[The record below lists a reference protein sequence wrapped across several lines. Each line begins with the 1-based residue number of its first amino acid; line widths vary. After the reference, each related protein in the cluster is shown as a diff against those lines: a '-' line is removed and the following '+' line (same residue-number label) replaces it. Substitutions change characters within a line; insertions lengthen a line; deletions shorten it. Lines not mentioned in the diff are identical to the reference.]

1 MASRASDAEAA
12 LVHTHEHQEPTLMS
26 SLKAVA
32 FTNFYF
38 NMLLAIVP
46 IAILSGV
53 LHWGDTVTF
62 TLNFIAIVPL
72 AKMLDLGTDELSKK
86 FGQSIGALINASF
99 GNAVELII
107 GVMALRQG
115 LLTVVQSS
123 LLGSILSNLLF
134 VLGWCFLIGGLY
146 HKILL
151 FSSRAANT
159 AATLLAVT
167 IFGFLIPAAFSV
179 SIDTGSSTIP
189 VSSDPRMINV
199 SHGTSL
205 LLLIAYI
212 ALLYFQLVTHPHLY
226 EPPRN
231 PDLPEEEEEEEKLLL
246 TTSVAIGVLIV
257 SAVVIGFCAEYLVDS
272 IEGLSKT
279 VGISETFIGLI
290 ILPIVG
296 NAAEHVT
303 ALFAAARGKMDL
315 AIGVALGSSMQIA
328 LFVTPVLVISGWI
341 MGMPLTLNFPMFDT
355 AVLFVAILITNHL
368 INDGES
374 NWLEGF
380 MLLICYVIVAVAYF
394 YIGDHAK

>member
-1 MASRASDAEAA
+1 
-12 LVHTHEHQEPTLMS
+12 
-26 SLKAVA
+26 
-32 FTNFYF
+32 
-38 NMLLAIVP
+38 
-46 IAILSGV
+46 
-53 LHWGDTVTF
+53 
-62 TLNFIAIVPL
+62 
-72 AKMLDLGTDELSKK
+72 
-86 FGQSIGALINASF
+86 
-99 GNAVELII
+99 
-107 GVMALRQG
+107 MALRQG

-134 VLGWCFLIGGLY
+134 VLGWCFFIGGMY
-146 HKILL
+146 HKTLV

-167 IFGFLIPAAFSV
+167 IFGFLIPAAFSL
-179 SIDTGSSTIP
+179 TI
-189 VSSDPRMINV
+189 SNNDPNHPAHKDSRLINV

-212 ALLYFQLVTHPHLY
+212 AFLYFQLITHPHVY

-231 PDLPEEEEEEEKLLL
+231 IEAANDQEEEEEEEQSLL
-246 TTSVAIGVLIV
+246 TMPVAIGVLVV
-257 SAVVIGFCAEYLVDS
+257 SAVIIGFCAEYLVDS

-296 NAAEHVT
+296 NAAEHVS
-303 ALFAAARGKMDL
+303 AVFAAARGKMDL

-328 LFVTPVLVISGWI
+328 LFVTPVLVIAGWS
-341 MGMPLTLNFPMFDT
+341 MGMPLTLNFPIFDT
-355 AVLFVAILITNHL
+355 VVLFVAILITNHL

-380 MLLICYVIVAVAYF
+380 MLLVCYVIVAVAYY
-394 YIGDHAK
+394 YIGDH

>member
-226 EPPRN
+226 EPP
-231 PDLPEEEEEEEKLLL
+231 
-246 TTSVAIGVLIV
+246 
-257 SAVVIGFCAEYLVDS
+257 S

>member
-1 MASRASDAEAA
+1 MSTKNPHSCRLSRQSHSPILFQYASSNCANCYS
-12 LVHTHEHQEPTLMS
+12 VS
-26 SLKAVA
+26 
-32 FTNFYF
+32 
-38 NMLLAIVP
+38 
-46 IAILSGV
+46 V

-62 TLNFIAIVPL
+62 TLNFIAIVL

-99 GNAVELII
+99 GNAVVDYRRDGASPRSFDCCAEFASRIYSFE
-107 GVMALRQG
+107 
-115 LLTVVQSS
+115 SS
-123 LLGSILSNLLF
+123 LCVGLVFPYQWSLSQDP
-134 VLGWCFLIGGLY
+134 VLV
-146 HKILL
+146 
-151 FSSRAANT
+151 RAANT

-167 IFGFLIPAAFSV
+167 IFGFLIPAAFS
-179 SIDTGSSTIP
+179 
-189 VSSDPRMINV
+189 
-199 SHGTSL
+199 
-205 LLLIAYI
+205 
-212 ALLYFQLVTHPHLY
+212 Y

-315 AIGVALGSSMQIA
+315 AMELHFGSSMQIA
-328 LFVTPVLVISGWI
+328 LFVTCAGYFWMDYGYAAYVE
-341 MGMPLTLNFPMFDT
+341 FPH
-355 AVLFVAILITNHL
+355 V
-368 INDGES
+368 
-374 NWLEGF
+374 
-380 MLLICYVIVAVAYF
+380 
-394 YIGDHAK
+394 